1 MEGQNE
7 NGVAGGDETEK
18 APAGTSPPTREE
30 IESLNH
36 KLDTLISKMGAVETL
51 LGMNSNPVLSSALN
65 RVKLEAGLA
74 GHAIRGADYFSSL
87 GVRDRI
93 AQDALEALFEKDGQN
108 VTQITENIRRRRGS
122 ASRRIVAAKLE
133 ALERKGLVVQRPG
146 AGRSKRFFIKKEG

>member
-1 MEGQNE
+1 MEGQDKKE
-7 NGVAGGDETEK
+7 DVGGDETVK
-18 APAGTSPPTREE
+18 TAAGTSPPTREE

-51 LGMNSNPVLSSALN
+51 LEMKSNPVLSSALN

-74 GHAIRGADYFSSL
+74 ENAIRGADYFSSL

-93 AQDALEALFEKDGQN
+93 AQDALETLFEKDGQN
-108 VTQITENIRRRRGS
+108 ITQITENIRRRRGS
-122 ASRRIVAAKLE
+122 ASRRIVAAKLD
-133 ALERKGLVVQRPG
+133 ALERKGLVVQKPG